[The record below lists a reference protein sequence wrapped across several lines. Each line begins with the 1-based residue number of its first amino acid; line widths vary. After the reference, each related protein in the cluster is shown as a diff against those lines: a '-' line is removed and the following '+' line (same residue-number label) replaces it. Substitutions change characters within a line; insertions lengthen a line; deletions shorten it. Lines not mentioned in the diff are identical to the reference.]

1 MKVLIQ
7 RVNWAEVKVA
17 GDSIGKIGPGMLV
30 FLGVT
35 QDNTEKETDY
45 LVNKIINLRMF
56 ENGDKHFDKSLLEIN
71 GEVLIVS
78 QFTLYGNCDSGRR
91 PDFIRAAKP
100 ELAESLY
107 ENFIEKIRAVGIK
120 VEAGKFGADMK
131 VSLENDGPASF
142 IVESRKL

>member
-107 ENFIEKIRAVGIK
+107 ENFIEKIRAVVIK
-120 VEAGKFGADMK
+120 VEAVKFGADMK